1 MSGGVAVALFT
12 RDLRVHD
19 NPVLTAAAQAEA
31 TVPLFVLDDAILGSA
46 YNRPNRARF
55 LAESLRDLHTTL
67 RGLRLP
73 VGLARGAVPGPNE
86 ICRGAVSPDLVPGGE
101 SAGRERMTAWLD
113 GGLRRYS
120 DRHDDRRPA
129 VSGIDDGEAW
139 SRDEQ
144 VNRFRSQSAGRSIG

>member
-86 ICRGAVSPDLVPGGE
+86 ICR
-101 SAGRERMTAWLD
+101 
-113 GGLRRYS
+113 YS